1 MVNEY
6 YIKKALHLRWLLV
19 FFLITSFLLLLILSV
34 ILEMFN
40 QQMTIVSLLVII
52 DFVLI
57 SIISLIWNKY
67 MGLCSC
73 PYCKTGKI
81 FRSDPYFDSLFK
93 AYKKGENSFICH
105 VCHKH
110 ISIKP

>member
-40 QQMTIVSLLVII
+40 QQMSIVSLLVII

-73 PYCKTGKI
+73 PYCKTGKF